1 MSTNNSNNKINDFFT
16 KNKKV
21 IITSS
26 VVVLAVAAAAGGYL
40 ASINN
45 KVKSWEDKIYPGV
58 QAYGVDLSGKTKEE
72 AVQIL
77 NDELANLVNDKNI
90 TVTVG
95 DKNFDIKYSEIG
107 STIDAD
113 KTADEAL
120 AYGKEEGMFAKNSF
134 INEGVNIQVETD
146 LTYDEAKLKEF
157 EDKINTEVEVPA
169 VDASIVI
176 NYGEKYITPEVTGK
190 RIDVEELHTKLVACI
205 DPDPTKV
212 ETVSVELQDY
222 SPKITAEAL
231 NKITGVIGSYSGSYN
246 NDGSGRVTNM
256 NLATNYINGTLL
268 MPGEEFSYN
277 KVIKDTTPE
286 NGYKEANTYVGSEVV
301 PNYGGGVCQISTFL
315 YRAVMRANIRSTIR
329 YNHSMMVG
337 YSEPSL
343 DATVYE
349 GDIDYRFIN
358 TYDFPIYIEGYMGG
372 STIGFNVYGNVEAMG
387 NKTYELVNNVIAKYD
402 YTTEYVDD
410 PTLEEGKTRVK
421 LNGAAGYKS
430 EGYLVTYENGVEVN
444 RELISSDYYAPM
456 NSIVL
461 RGTKKVEQ
469 KQETEKP
476 SENTAGNTVAGTQE
490 PAQ

>member
-1 MSTNNSNNKINDFFT
+1 MSTNNSNNKINDFFQ
-16 KNKKV
+16 NKKV

-40 ASINN
+40 ARLD

-190 RIDVEELHTKLVACI
+190 SRC
-205 DPDPTKV
+205 
-212 ETVSVELQDY
+212 
-222 SPKITAEAL
+222 
-231 NKITGVIGSYSGSYN
+231 
-246 NDGSGRVTNM
+246 
-256 NLATNYINGTLL
+256 
-268 MPGEEFSYN
+268 
-277 KVIKDTTPE
+277 
-286 NGYKEANTYVGSEVV
+286 
-301 PNYGGGVCQISTFL
+301 
-315 YRAVMRANIRSTIR
+315 
-329 YNHSMMVG
+329 
-337 YSEPSL
+337 
-343 DATVYE
+343 
-349 GDIDYRFIN
+349 
-358 TYDFPIYIEGYMGG
+358 
-372 STIGFNVYGNVEAMG
+372 
-387 NKTYELVNNVIAKYD
+387 
-402 YTTEYVDD
+402 
-410 PTLEEGKTRVK
+410 
-421 LNGAAGYKS
+421 
-430 EGYLVTYENGVEVN
+430 
-444 RELISSDYYAPM
+444 
-456 NSIVL
+456 
-461 RGTKKVEQ
+461 
-469 KQETEKP
+469 
-476 SENTAGNTVAGTQE
+476 
-490 PAQ
+490 